1 MSTLLNIGIK
11 QQDGSYKNYTL
22 SLNDETN
29 GYGQNVSVWE
39 SQTKEQQA
47 AKEQRNFVGNGKVV
61 WTDGNVKVA
70 DKVVTNISTESQVLP
85 PNEETTFILY
95 SVFGAKLIIV
105 KSLIA
110 GAKIV
115 VFARVHPVGETT
127 VS

>member
-70 DKVVTNISTESQVLP
+70 DKVVTNTDHNSARNIKVNGAEVVADLP
-85 PNEETTFILY
+85 F
-95 SVFGAKLIIV
+95 
-105 KSLIA
+105 
-110 GAKIV
+110 
-115 VFARVHPVGETT
+115 
-127 VS
+127 

>member
-70 DKVVTNISTESQVLP
+70 DKVVTNTDHNSVRNIKVNDAEIVADLP
-85 PNEETTFILY
+85 F
-95 SVFGAKLIIV
+95 
-105 KSLIA
+105 
-110 GAKIV
+110 
-115 VFARVHPVGETT
+115 
-127 VS
+127 

>member
-39 SQTKEQQA
+39 SQSKEQQT

-70 DKVVTNISTESQVLP
+70 DKVVTNTDHNSVRNIKVNAAEVVADLP
-85 PNEETTFILY
+85 F
-95 SVFGAKLIIV
+95 
-105 KSLIA
+105 
-110 GAKIV
+110 
-115 VFARVHPVGETT
+115 
-127 VS
+127 

>member
-70 DKVVTNISTESQVLP
+70 DKVVTNTEHNNARNIKVNGAEVVADLP
-85 PNEETTFILY
+85 F
-95 SVFGAKLIIV
+95 
-105 KSLIA
+105 
-110 GAKIV
+110 
-115 VFARVHPVGETT
+115 
-127 VS
+127 

>member
-70 DKVVTNISTESQVLP
+70 DKVVTNTEHNSVRNIKVNAAEVVADLP
-85 PNEETTFILY
+85 F
-95 SVFGAKLIIV
+95 
-105 KSLIA
+105 
-110 GAKIV
+110 
-115 VFARVHPVGETT
+115 
-127 VS
+127 

>member
-11 QQDGSYKNYTL
+11 QEDGSYKNYTL

-39 SQTKEQQA
+39 SQTKDQQA

-70 DKVVTNISTESQVLP
+70 DKVVTNTDHNSVRNIKVNAAEVVADLP
-85 PNEETTFILY
+85 F
-95 SVFGAKLIIV
+95 
-105 KSLIA
+105 
-110 GAKIV
+110 
-115 VFARVHPVGETT
+115 
-127 VS
+127 

>member
-39 SQTKEQQA
+39 SQSKEQKD

-61 WTDGNVKVA
+61 WTDGTIKVA
-70 DKVVTNISTESQVLP
+70 DKVVTNTEHNKARDIKVNSAEEVIADLP
-85 PNEETTFILY
+85 F
-95 SVFGAKLIIV
+95 
-105 KSLIA
+105 
-110 GAKIV
+110 
-115 VFARVHPVGETT
+115 
-127 VS
+127 

>member
-39 SQTKEQQA
+39 SQSKEQQA

-70 DKVVTNISTESQVLP
+70 DKVVTNTDHNSVRNIKVNAAEVVADLP
-85 PNEETTFILY
+85 F
-95 SVFGAKLIIV
+95 
-105 KSLIA
+105 
-110 GAKIV
+110 
-115 VFARVHPVGETT
+115 
-127 VS
+127 

>member
-39 SQTKEQQA
+39 SQSKEQQA

-70 DKVVTNISTESQVLP
+70 DKVVTNTEHNKARDIKVNAAEEVIADLP
-85 PNEETTFILY
+85 F
-95 SVFGAKLIIV
+95 
-105 KSLIA
+105 
-110 GAKIV
+110 
-115 VFARVHPVGETT
+115 
-127 VS
+127 

>member
-11 QQDGSYKNYTL
+11 QTDGSYKNYTL

-70 DKVVTNISTESQVLP
+70 DKVVTNTDHNKARDIKVNAAEIVADLP
-85 PNEETTFILY
+85 F
-95 SVFGAKLIIV
+95 
-105 KSLIA
+105 
-110 GAKIV
+110 
-115 VFARVHPVGETT
+115 
-127 VS
+127 

>member
-39 SQTKEQQA
+39 SQTKDQQA

-61 WTDGNVKVA
+61 WTDGTIKVA
-70 DKVVTNISTESQVLP
+70 DKVVTNTDHNSVRNIKVNAAEVVADLP
-85 PNEETTFILY
+85 F
-95 SVFGAKLIIV
+95 
-105 KSLIA
+105 
-110 GAKIV
+110 
-115 VFARVHPVGETT
+115 
-127 VS
+127 

>member
-39 SQTKEQQA
+39 TQTKEQQA

-70 DKVVTNISTESQVLP
+70 DKVVTNTDHNSVRNIKVNAAEVVADLP
-85 PNEETTFILY
+85 F
-95 SVFGAKLIIV
+95 
-105 KSLIA
+105 
-110 GAKIV
+110 
-115 VFARVHPVGETT
+115 
-127 VS
+127 

>member
-39 SQTKEQQA
+39 SQSKDQQA

-70 DKVVTNISTESQVLP
+70 DKVVTNTEHNNARNIKVNGAEVVADLP
-85 PNEETTFILY
+85 F
-95 SVFGAKLIIV
+95 
-105 KSLIA
+105 
-110 GAKIV
+110 
-115 VFARVHPVGETT
+115 
-127 VS
+127 

>member
-39 SQTKEQQA
+39 SQSKEQQT

-70 DKVVTNISTESQVLP
+70 DKVVTNTEHNNARNIKVNGAEVVADLP
-85 PNEETTFILY
+85 F
-95 SVFGAKLIIV
+95 
-105 KSLIA
+105 
-110 GAKIV
+110 
-115 VFARVHPVGETT
+115 
-127 VS
+127 

>member
-70 DKVVTNISTESQVLP
+70 DKVVTNTEHNNARNIKVNDAEVVADLP
-85 PNEETTFILY
+85 F
-95 SVFGAKLIIV
+95 
-105 KSLIA
+105 
-110 GAKIV
+110 
-115 VFARVHPVGETT
+115 
-127 VS
+127 

>member
-11 QQDGSYKNYTL
+11 QEDGSYKNYTL

-39 SQTKEQQA
+39 SQSKEQQT

-70 DKVVTNISTESQVLP
+70 DKVVTNTEHNNARNIKVNGAEVVADLP
-85 PNEETTFILY
+85 F
-95 SVFGAKLIIV
+95 
-105 KSLIA
+105 
-110 GAKIV
+110 
-115 VFARVHPVGETT
+115 
-127 VS
+127 

>member
-70 DKVVTNISTESQVLP
+70 DKVVTNTDHNSVRNIKVNAAEVLDTHLP
-85 PNEETTFILY
+85 F
-95 SVFGAKLIIV
+95 
-105 KSLIA
+105 
-110 GAKIV
+110 
-115 VFARVHPVGETT
+115 
-127 VS
+127 

>member
-70 DKVVTNISTESQVLP
+70 DKVTTNTEHNKARDIKVNAAEVVADLP
-85 PNEETTFILY
+85 F
-95 SVFGAKLIIV
+95 
-105 KSLIA
+105 
-110 GAKIV
+110 
-115 VFARVHPVGETT
+115 
-127 VS
+127 

>member
-70 DKVVTNISTESQVLP
+70 DKVVTNTEHNNARNIKVNAAEVVADLP
-85 PNEETTFILY
+85 F
-95 SVFGAKLIIV
+95 
-105 KSLIA
+105 
-110 GAKIV
+110 
-115 VFARVHPVGETT
+115 
-127 VS
+127 

>member
-39 SQTKEQQA
+39 SQSKEQQT

-70 DKVVTNISTESQVLP
+70 DKVITNTDHNKARDIKVNAAEEVIADLP
-85 PNEETTFILY
+85 F
-95 SVFGAKLIIV
+95 
-105 KSLIA
+105 
-110 GAKIV
+110 
-115 VFARVHPVGETT
+115 
-127 VS
+127 

>member
-1 MSTLLNIGIK
+1 MSALLNIGIK

-70 DKVVTNISTESQVLP
+70 DKVTTNTEHNKARDIKVNAAEEVILP
-85 PNEETTFILY
+85 F
-95 SVFGAKLIIV
+95 
-105 KSLIA
+105 
-110 GAKIV
+110 
-115 VFARVHPVGETT
+115 
-127 VS
+127 

>member
-70 DKVVTNISTESQVLP
+70 DKVVTNTEHNNARNIKV
-85 PNEETTFILY
+85 NAAE
-95 SVFGAKLIIV
+95 
-105 KSLIA
+105 
-110 GAKIV
+110 V
-115 VFARVHPVGETT
+115 VADLLF
-127 VS
+127 

>member
-29 GYGQNVSVWE
+29 GYGQNVSIWE
-39 SQTKEQQA
+39 SQSKDQQA

-70 DKVVTNISTESQVLP
+70 DKVVTNTDHNSVRNIKVNAAEVVADLP
-85 PNEETTFILY
+85 F
-95 SVFGAKLIIV
+95 
-105 KSLIA
+105 
-110 GAKIV
+110 
-115 VFARVHPVGETT
+115 
-127 VS
+127 

>member
-70 DKVVTNISTESQVLP
+70 DKVVTNTDHNNARNIKVNAAEVVADLP
-85 PNEETTFILY
+85 F
-95 SVFGAKLIIV
+95 
-105 KSLIA
+105 
-110 GAKIV
+110 
-115 VFARVHPVGETT
+115 
-127 VS
+127 